1 MSVFLGLSG
10 NADSHEQDGE
20 TLSGAAKRN
29 LSFSARRSCHG
40 HWTCR
45 FQLRDG
51 PIAAAG

>member
-1 MSVFLGLSG
+1 VSG

-20 TLSGAAKRN
+20 TLSGAAERN
-29 LSFSARRSCHG
+29 LSSAPG
-40 HWTCR
+40 DPAMAMTCR